1 MLRREGSRDIFN
13 GQDHFKVDG
22 LTGTAE
28 ILTEIAPVKR
38 STGETHLQSWAL
50 CLVPNQDAT
59 TQTVTRLATVLHVM
73 RSLICQE
80 LASSAWDEKDMKRS
94 ALSSSPSTPIR

>member
-1 MLRREGSRDIFN
+1 MLRRDGSRDIFN

-38 STGETHLQSWAL
+38 STGETRLQSWAL

-59 TQTVTRLATVLHVM
+59 T
-73 RSLICQE
+73 
-80 LASSAWDEKDMKRS
+80 
-94 ALSSSPSTPIR
+94 

>member
-1 MLRREGSRDIFN
+1 
-13 GQDHFKVDG
+13 
-22 LTGTAE
+22 
-28 ILTEIAPVKR
+28 VKR

-59 TQTVTRLATVLHVM
+59 TQTVTRLASVLHVM

-94 ALSSSPSTPIR
+94 ALVLFAVYANQVRPG